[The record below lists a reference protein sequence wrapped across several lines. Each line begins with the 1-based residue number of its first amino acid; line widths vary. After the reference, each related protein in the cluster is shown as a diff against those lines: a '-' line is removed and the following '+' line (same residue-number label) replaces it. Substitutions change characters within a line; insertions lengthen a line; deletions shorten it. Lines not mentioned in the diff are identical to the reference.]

1 MESPQRFRDRV
12 VVVTGAASGIGAET
26 ARRFAREGATLLLAD
41 IETDRGERV
50 AAETHGVFQ
59 ETDVTDEAQV
69 CALLDHAVE
78 RHGHVD
84 ILINNAGIM
93 GQGTLPELD
102 ADSWRRV
109 IEIDLHSVFYGCR
122 AAIPHFRASGG
133 GIIVNT
139 ASISGIG
146 GDYALPSYNA
156 AKAGVVNF
164 TRSLAIEHADQ
175 NIRVNCVCPGPIDTP
190 MTEAAQ
196 TIDPV
201 MAGYEQAIPMG
212 RFGRADEI
220 AAAICFL
227 ASDDATYVTGHALV
241 IDGGLTACTG
251 QPNFRRSL
259 QPD

>member
-1 MESPQRFRDRV
+1 MERFEGRTV
-12 VVVTGAASGIGAET
+12 VITGAASGIGAET
-26 ARRFAREGATLLLAD
+26 ARRFANEGATLVLAD
-41 IETDRGERV
+41 IDAHGGEAIAKETGGSF
-50 AAETHGVFQ
+50 ET
-59 ETDVTDEAQV
+59 TDVTIEDQV
-69 CALLDHAVE
+69 IALIDGTVA
-78 RHGHVD
+78 RHGRIDV
-84 ILINNAGIM
+84 LINNAGIM

-102 ADSWRRV
+102 ADTWRRV

-122 AAIPHFRASGG
+122 AAIPHFRTTGG

-175 NIRVNCVCPGPIDTP
+175 NIRVNCVCPGPIETP

-196 TIDPV
+196 TIEPV
-201 MAGYEQAIPMG
+201 MTEYARAIPMG
-212 RFGRADEI
+212 RFGRPEEI

-227 ASDDATYVTGHALV
+227 ASDDAAYITGHALV

-251 QPNFRRSL
+251 QPNFRRTL
-259 QPD
+259 QLG

>member
-1 MESPQRFRDRV
+1 MERFEGRTV
-12 VVVTGAASGIGAET
+12 VITGAASGIGAET
-26 ARRFAREGATLLLAD
+26 ARRFANEGATLVLAD
-41 IETDRGERV
+41 IDVHGGEAIAKETGGSF
-50 AAETHGVFQ
+50 ET
-59 ETDVTDEAQV
+59 TDVTIEDQV
-69 CALLDHAVE
+69 IALLDGTVA
-78 RHGHVD
+78 RHGRVD
-84 ILINNAGIM
+84 VLINNAGIM

-102 ADSWRRV
+102 ADTWRRV

-122 AAIPHFRASGG
+122 AAIPHFRAIGG

-175 NIRVNCVCPGPIDTP
+175 NIRVNCVCPGPIETP
-190 MTEAAQ
+190 MTEVAQ
-196 TIDPV
+196 TIEPV
-201 MAGYEQAIPMG
+201 MTEYARAIPMG
-212 RFGRADEI
+212 RFGRPEEI

-227 ASDDATYVTGHALV
+227 ASDDAAYITGHALV

-251 QPNFRRSL
+251 QPNFRRTL

>member
-1 MESPQRFRDRV
+1 MTRFEGKIA
-12 VVVTGAASGIGAET
+12 VVTGAASGIGAET
-26 ARRFAREGATLLLAD
+26 ARRFAREGATLVLAD
-41 IETDRGERV
+41 IDAAGGEAV
-50 AAETHGVFQ
+50 ATEVGAAFEP
-59 ETDVTDEAQV
+59 TDVTDEAQV
-69 CALLDHAVE
+69 AALLDGAVE
-78 RHGHVD
+78 QHGRVD
-84 ILINNAGIM
+84 ILVNNAGIM

-102 ADSWRRV
+102 GDTWRRV

-133 GIIVNT
+133 GVIVNT

-196 TIDPV
+196 TFEPV
-201 MAGYEQAIPMG
+201 MTEYARAIPMG
-212 RFGRADEI
+212 RFGRPDEI
-220 AAAICFL
+220 AAAIGFL
-227 ASDDATYVTGHALV
+227 ASDDAAYITGHALV

-251 QPNFRRSL
+251 QPNFRRIL
-259 QPD
+259 APG